1 MLKHG
6 GATTRTTVPVSAG
19 LLNDTESYFDALTAY
34 RNGDPSEIV
43 NRFADAAFAAI
54 GNGRELAQDL
64 LGCYEA
70 WSSAIKARRTAT
82 VWRVLPTLL
91 SQPAITSVLIQE
103 ATGIS
108 QPAADNVIS
117 QLRDAGIV
125 TKAAGAQRYVV
136 WVASDVTR
144 ALDDFAERARR
155 RP

>member
-70 WSSAIKARRTAT
+70 WSSAIKLDAPRQSGAYYRRCC
-82 VWRVLPTLL
+82 P
-91 SQPAITSVLIQE
+91 S
-103 ATGIS
+103 
-108 QPAADNVIS
+108 
-117 QLRDAGIV
+117 
-125 TKAAGAQRYVV
+125 
-136 WVASDVTR
+136 
-144 ALDDFAERARR
+144 
-155 RP
+155 RPSRPY